1 MIRRPQGLLH
11 SHRIMECSNW
21 EKPRRQVIQP
31 PYVKRKKRREE
42 KRGRKQGKG
51 KKKGKGK
58 GRARDRERKEN
69 LEFK

>member
-11 SHRIMECSNW
+11 GHRIMEYSNW

-42 KRGRKQGKG
+42 KRERKEGKG
-51 KKKGKGK
+51 KKKRKEKGKGK
-58 GRARDRERKEN
+58 G
-69 LEFK
+69 